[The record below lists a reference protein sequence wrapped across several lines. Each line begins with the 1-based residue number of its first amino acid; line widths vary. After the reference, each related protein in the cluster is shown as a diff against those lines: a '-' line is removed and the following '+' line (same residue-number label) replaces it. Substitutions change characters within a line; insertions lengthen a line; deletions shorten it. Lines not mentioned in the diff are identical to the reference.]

1 MEYAKDDSS
10 LISSFSP
17 VFCETFYG
25 LPHLF
30 LIEFSAMYN
39 NYPGIFFNFLCLSC
53 FLFFPVSDK

>member
-10 LISSFSP
+10 LISSFFP

-39 NYPGIFFNFLCLSC
+39 NYPGIFFKFLMP
-53 FLFFPVSDK
+53 FLFPFLSSKW

>member
-39 NYPGIFFNFLCLSC
+39 NYPGIFF
-53 FLFFPVSDK
+53 

>member
-10 LISSFSP
+10 LISSFFP

-39 NYPGIFFNFLCLSC
+39 NYPGIFF
-53 FLFFPVSDK
+53 